1 MVTLFIGG
9 DGMDDNIDL
18 GDVKSRDLGNL
29 TSRRLVELG
38 KEVLNE
44 SFPNQDMDY
53 GELPSSALTDLGKQA
68 LDYSNEKNTL

>member
-1 MVTLFIGG
+1 
-9 DGMDDNIDL
+9 MDDNIDL